1 MDKWILHH
9 SYLSLLEG
17 GCEEIP
23 VQRYVSTLT
32 LWGWAKLAKRDKTR
46 LVLRKLCLSCLAN
59 YGSTILSPFW
69 AMSLRPLQWKSS
81 TWPATAVVPIMF
93 FFCWPQQRSLII
105 LWSDNG
111 LNATSC
117 PRRFAKFEAWAT
129 GHVKMHHGNSRR
141 QDICLIFFFAMA
153 RPYMKTI
160 IERRSKHWFDYMVP
174 SMCETEPQYNIFLSS
189 QCQAAQVE
197 NDTAGCK
204 MRSGC
209 PSQES
214 TSSYF
219 NSIAL

>member
-1 MDKWILHH
+1 M
-9 SYLSLLEG
+9 
-17 GCEEIP
+17 
-23 VQRYVSTLT
+23 
-32 LWGWAKLAKRDKTR
+32 
-46 LVLRKLCLSCLAN
+46 LVLFGKLRVN
-59 YGSTILSPFW
+59 HFEPILSH
-69 AMSLRPLQWKSS
+69 
-81 TWPATAVVPIMF
+81 VPETTSMKIIHLTGNRSCSNHV

-117 PRRFAKFEAWAT
+117 PRRFTKFEAWAT

-153 RPYMKTI
+153 RTYMKTI